1 MNYKTDPKKLL
12 NLIKENN
19 DWRSFLEQE
28 PRLITIKQCNWKD
41 DSGNLLYPELYMFSY
56 NGILSDF
63 TDEYVRICR
72 GCIVSLKHPSD
83 PEFVCLPFLK
93 FGNQGQDFCPEIDWE
108 SALVQQ
114 KVDGILIKLFYYD
127 NKWRWVTNNG
137 WNTSIEA
144 KEITQLPSK
153 YKEEDTNN
161 CVTIQD
167 LIDYC
172 LRKNDVDVNEF
183 DRSYTYMF
191 ELISPKIRI
200 LVDNAKTDLVYLG
213 ARHMFLDYKELD
225 LGMAKVWSPCIN
237 KFTSVKYYDLH
248 TIDDVI
254 KLCNS
259 YKGDE
264 DEGVVICDKNF
275 NRVKI
280 KCEDYIRLKGYRNML
295 DTGEERILTGILE
308 GTIDDALQVFPELQE
323 QVTYIQNKLIKYR
336 KTLEECGRI
345 GKEKYNSMLSS
356 SDDIKQVK
364 RDYANWVYKEYPDLY
379 FAVFEGMK
387 DEPNYDRFLEH
398 LSYKKMNELL
408 TKGEIE

>member
-1 MNYKTDPKKLL
+1 MNYTTEPKKLL
-12 NLIKENN
+12 ALIKENN
-19 DWRSFLEQE
+19 NWRSFLEQE

-41 DSGNLLYPELYMFSY
+41 NSGNLLYPELYMFSY

-72 GCIVSLKHPSD
+72 GCIVSLKD
-83 PEFVCLPFLK
+83 PNDPKFICLPFLK

-127 NKWRWVTNNG
+127 NQWCWVTNNG

-153 YKEEDTNN
+153 YKEKETND
-161 CVTIQD
+161 CKTIQD

-172 LRKNDVDVNEF
+172 LSKNKVSLSEF
-183 DRSYTYMF
+183 APDYTYMF

-200 LVDNAKTDLVYLG
+200 LVDNPKTDLIYLG
-213 ARHMFLDYKELD
+213 CRNIYNYNEYPLNI
-225 LGMAKVWSPCIN
+225 AKAMIPGIK
-237 KFTSVKYYDLH
+237 KFNTVNYFDIH
-248 TIDDVI
+248 TLDDVI

-259 YKGDE
+259 YKGDK

-280 KCEDYIRLKGYRNML
+280 KCEDYIRLKGYRNIL
-295 DTGEERILTGILE
+295 DTGEEKILTGILE

-323 QVTYIQNKLIKYR
+323 QVISIQNKLIKYR
-336 KTLEECGRI
+336 KMLEECGRI

-356 SDDIKQVK
+356 IDDIKQVK

-379 FAVFEGMK
+379 FAVFEGIK
-387 DEPNYDRFLEH
+387 DEPNYNRFLEH
-398 LSYKKMNELL
+398 LNYKKMNELL
-408 TKGEIE
+408 TKGEIK